1 MQLSGV
7 IDIERIDQ
15 YVDQDRQKE
24 SRMLHEAY
32 DAPGLGREIR
42 RLRADRKLTQEQLA
56 AWLGVSRQT
65 VVSLERG
72 GPVSVAVAMRAL
84 AILGNKVVVAPKDA
98 VLAETTVP

>member
-1 MQLSGV
+1 
-7 IDIERIDQ
+7 
-15 YVDQDRQKE
+15 
-24 SRMLHEAY
+24 MLHEAY
-32 DAPGLGREIR
+32 DPSGLGRGIR

-84 AILGNKVVVAPKDA
+84 VILGSKVVIAPKDA
-98 VLAETTVP
+98 ILRETTFS